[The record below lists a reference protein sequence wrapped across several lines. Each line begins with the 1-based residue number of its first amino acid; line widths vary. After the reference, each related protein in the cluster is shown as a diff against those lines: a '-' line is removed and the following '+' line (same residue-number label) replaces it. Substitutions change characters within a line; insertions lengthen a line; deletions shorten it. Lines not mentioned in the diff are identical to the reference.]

1 MLFKR
6 KMCFHFLHLGHLCGQ
21 AIMIGRTRG
30 DGRIK
35 ARKQRKIHSARRAL
49 WRRFSKFG
57 VDWELLN
64 MRDKIRD
71 MKHARQTSK
80 LKCKINDVHERV
92 INNLK
97 LKSSKID
104 KQPRLCVKPRL
115 CTFDVEAKMFHNKSA
130 GRSQVKFKASSKRK
144 PSGISPTF
152 ILRTS
157 LDVVTHFFFPFTNS
171 GKVASRKKL
180 ARKRS
185 SVSDDDIICLKVR
198 DFLYWSS
205 RKLKKKKHRR
215 NGERRVGP
223 SRNTFP
229 PGNAKKR
236 GLRLRKIRKKKKPG
250 IKSERVHVKQPPLHQ
265 GPRYNVHS

>member
-1 MLFKR
+1 
-6 KMCFHFLHLGHLCGQ
+6 MCFHFLHLGHLCGQ

-30 DGRIK
+30 DGPIK

-57 VDWELLN
+57 VDWELLD

-71 MKHARQTSK
+71 MKHARRTSEQ
-80 LKCKINDVHERV
+80 KCKINDVHERV

-104 KQPRLCVKPRL
+104 KQPRLCVKHRL
-115 CTFDVEAKMFHNKSA
+115 CTFDVEAKMFHKKSA

-157 LDVVTHFFFPFTNS
+157 LDVVTHFFFPIHQFWEGGIS
-171 GKVASRKKL
+171 KEVGSKKVECIWRWYHLSKGQR
-180 ARKRS
+180 
-185 SVSDDDIICLKVR
+185 
-198 DFLYWSS
+198 FL
-205 RKLKKKKHRR
+205 
-215 NGERRVGP
+215 V
-223 SRNTFP
+223 
-229 PGNAKKR
+229 
-236 GLRLRKIRKKKKPG
+236 
-250 IKSERVHVKQPPLHQ
+250 
-265 GPRYNVHS
+265 

>member
-1 MLFKR
+1 
-6 KMCFHFLHLGHLCGQ
+6 MCFHFLHLGHLCGQ

-57 VDWELLN
+57 VDWELLD

-97 LKSSKID
+97 LQSLKID
-104 KQPRLCVKPRL
+104 KQPRLSVKPRL
-115 CTFDVEAKMFHNKSA
+115 CTFNVEAKMFHKKSA

-144 PSGISPTF
+144 ASGISPTF

-157 LDVVTHFFFPFTNS
+157 PDDVTHFFS
-171 GKVASRKKL
+171 YSLVLGRCHLERSWLERSRVYQ
-180 ARKRS
+180 RKIFSIGRS
-185 SVSDDDIICLKVR
+185 TISFISRGDQE
-198 DFLYWSS
+198 SS
-205 RKLKKKKHRR
+205 RRR
-215 NGERRVGP
+215 NLEMESVERDLHAMF
-223 SRNTFP
+223 S
-229 PGNAKKR
+229 
-236 GLRLRKIRKKKKPG
+236 LMLMRK
-250 IKSERVHVKQPPLHQ
+250 
-265 GPRYNVHS
+265 NVV